1 MKPRINMRLKT
12 AILKSGLSQFEVARR
27 AGISAGS
34 LSQIIHYWFNPTQEM
49 RERIASV
56 LGVEVKDI
64 FSSRQYRTSKLGP
77 ADPARTE
84 HGTPG

>member
-1 MKPRINMRLKT
+1 MMPRINIRLKT

-34 LSQIIHYWFNPTQEM
+34 LSQIVHYWFNPTLEM

-64 FSSRQYRTSKLGP
+64 FSSRQY
-77 ADPARTE
+77 
-84 HGTPG
+84 GTPKPGPVSAGPVDHAG